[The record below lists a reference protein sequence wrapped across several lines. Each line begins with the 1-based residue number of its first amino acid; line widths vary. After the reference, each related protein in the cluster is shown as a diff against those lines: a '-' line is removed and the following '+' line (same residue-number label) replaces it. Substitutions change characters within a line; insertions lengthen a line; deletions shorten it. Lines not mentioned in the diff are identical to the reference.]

1 MTNTLPQETLPA
13 LVLDDTAA
21 EPTPRPGNPGLI
33 ALPLIIAGGFGL
45 GVTNTGILDVAAAAV
60 PILLSATSIGLLIA
74 TIWAAALGQ
83 NVNATVYGTFFGFY
97 GSYAVL
103 SLGLTHNWFGIAA
116 DDTAGTVALW
126 LTSWLVTIGILTVLL
141 LRLPWT
147 YPVLLL
153 VVDIALA
160 LLLVGTLTGSVLA
173 TQLGGWSVFVF
184 VGFVVYFYA
193 ASLWEETGGR
203 ALPLGRPVI
212 E

>member
-1 MTNTLPQETLPA
+1 MTSTIDRETLSTLTSDPGDA
-13 LVLDDTAA
+13 ID
-21 EPTPRPGNPGLI
+21 PRPGNPGLV
-33 ALPLIIAGGFGL
+33 ALPLIVAGGFAL
-45 GVTNTGILDVAAAAV
+45 GVTNTGILTVAAASV
-60 PILLSATSIGLLIA
+60 PILLSATSVGLLIA

-116 DDTAGTVALW
+116 AEANDTVALW
-126 LTSWLVTIGILTVLL
+126 LASWLVTIGLLTALL

-147 YPVLLL
+147 YPALLL
-153 VVDIALA
+153 VVDGALA
-160 LLLVGTLTGSVLA
+160 ALLVGNLAASTLA
-173 TQLGGWSVFVF
+173 TQVGGWLVFVF

-203 ALPLGRPVI
+203 ALPLGRPI
-212 E
+212 IG

>member
-1 MTNTLPQETLPA
+1 MTDLATPTAFPDLLQTPP
-13 LVLDDTAA
+13 DTV
-21 EPTPRPGNPGLI
+21 TSRPGDPGLI

-45 GVTNTGILDVAAAAV
+45 GVTNTGILDVPAAAV

-74 TIWAAALGQ
+74 TLWSAALGE

-103 SLGLTHNWFGIAA
+103 SLGLTHNWFGIEPA
-116 DDTAGTVALW
+116 DAGGTVALW
-126 LTSWLVTIGILTVLL
+126 LTSWLVTIGLLTVLL

-153 VVDIALA
+153 VVDLALA
-160 LLLVGTLTGSVLA
+160 ALLIGNLTANPGA
-173 TQLGGWSVFVF
+173 THAGGWLVFVF

-193 ASLWEETGGR
+193 AALWAETGGR
-203 ALPLGRPVI
+203 ALPLGRPLVG
-212 E
+212 